1 MKILN
6 PIDRV
11 VDAMIGKNLE
21 DAGRAW
27 ARVGVIVLCVAAWM
41 SYDFGSSVSLKH
53 AIFLACLTFVAAFG
67 PDAAHKAWNAGKK
80 GAAGAIAIVCVPL
93 LAIEFYSHA
102 GYTAGLRGHN
112 ITEARVANVKYDG
125 AQEATKED
133 KSNLE
138 MWKAQLAT
146 LMEKD
151 AWTATVKADALR
163 EELKSIKDR
172 MAEEEKGK
180 RGRKAGKG
188 KEFERLE
195 DHANTIA
202 AKIGKVEQR
211 EDLSKRIEA
220 TQRILDNKR
229 EVAAKTEYKS
239 SAVVHQN
246 QFLAKAV
253 ALVGYQSLEP
263 SAAIEESAQQSANLA
278 MAVAGTGLPAFALFI
293 AGLYR
298 RKEDDEIIRP
308 TYTDVQARTPTYSPA
323 PVAQIQYAP
332 PATGKSDTIN
342 VIMAKLGDLAQAK
355 RVPA

>member
-27 ARVGVIVLCVAAWM
+27 ARVGVVVLCVAAWM

-67 PDAAHKAWNAGKK
+67 PDAAHKAWNTGKK
-80 GAAGAIAIVCVPL
+80 GAAVAIAIVCAPL

-112 ITEARVANVKYDG
+112 IAEARVANVKYDG

-133 KSNLE
+133 KTNLE
-138 MWKAQLAT
+138 MWKSQLST

-163 EELKSIKDR
+163 ESLATIKARID
-172 MAEEEKGK
+172 EEKKGN
-180 RGRKAGKG
+180 RGRKAGCG
-188 KEFERLE
+188 KECERLQNE
-195 DHANTIA
+195 ANAIA
-202 AKIGKVEQR
+202 EKIGKVEQR
-211 EDLSKRIEA
+211 EDLGKRIEA
-220 TQRILDNKR
+220 TQRILDSKR
-229 EVAAKTEYKS
+229 EVAAKTEHKS

-246 QFLAKAV
+246 MFLAKAV

-298 RKEDDEIIRP
+298 RKDDEEIIRP
-308 TYTDVQARTPTYSPA
+308 SHTDVQARTPTYTA
-323 PVAQIQYAP
+323 PRVAQPQYAP
-332 PATGKSDTIN
+332 PVVTRSDTIS
-342 VIMAKLGDLAQAK
+342 VVKASLEDLMRSKAHA
-355 RVPA
+355 

>member
-27 ARVGVIVLCVAAWM
+27 ARVGVVVLCVAAWM

-67 PDAAHKAWNAGKK
+67 PDAAHKAWNTGKK
-80 GAAGAIAIVCVPL
+80 GAAVAIAVICAPL
-93 LAIEFYSHA
+93 LLIEFYSHA

-112 ITEARVANVKYDG
+112 IETTKVANVKYDG

-133 KSNLE
+133 KANLE
-138 MWKAQLAT
+138 MWKTQLAT

-151 AWTATVKADALR
+151 GWTATVTATSLR
-163 EELKSIKDR
+163 EELATVKER
-172 MAEEEKGK
+172 MAAEEKGQ
-180 RGRKAGKG
+180 RGRKAGRG
-188 KEFERLE
+188 KEFESLQNR
-195 DHANTIA
+195 ANDLSSR
-202 AKIGKVEQR
+202 IGKVEQR
-211 EDLSKRIEA
+211 EDLGKRIEA
-220 TQRILDNKR
+220 TQRILDGKR
-229 EVAAKTEYKS
+229 EVAAKTEHRS

-263 SAAIEESAQQSANLA
+263 TATIEESAQQSANLA

-298 RKEDDEIIRP
+298 RKEDEAPER
-308 TYTDVQARTPTYSPA
+308 TYTNVQPRTPTALDRLSQGVSTLHIGQGPA
-323 PVAQIQYAP
+323 RLVMTSKAY
-332 PATGKSDTIN
+332 
-342 VIMAKLGDLAQAK
+342 
-355 RVPA
+355 